1 MTNNNLK
8 IGVLCNNPMAIPAL
22 HRLAA
27 AGVMCFIASA
37 DNNADSQKQ
46 IMDTAHQLGAPY
58 HKIVH
63 SNKQIVLQDLL
74 ETKRP
79 DGLLPQMR
87 GADPI
92 FESIRQRKAEA
103 GATVHKM
110 DQGLDTGPIVLK
122 EQIPLPP
129 EYTYGMLSSQMAWLG
144 DKMCQQLLPMLQ
156 TGQVPAA
163 IQQESEACYWPKID
177 ERQLPV
183 RWAQQSREDIIA
195 LVRACNPIAKGVP
208 VTVNN
213 WKFGIC
219 DISEVNLQGDASAV
233 VPGTILACDQQN
245 GLVVCCKEGKAVK
258 LEVVYSAEGVFPG
271 YKLGF
276 FGIQPGMVFTD
287 P

>member
-1 MTNNNLK
+1 MGFLNF
-8 IGVLCNNPMAIPAL
+8 
-22 HRLAA
+22 H
-27 AGVMCFIASA
+27 
-37 DNNADSQKQ
+37 
-46 IMDTAHQLGAPY
+46 Y
-58 HKIVH
+58 
-63 SNKQIVLQDLL
+63 
-74 ETKRP
+74 
-79 DGLLPQMR
+79 GLLPQMR

-92 FESIRQRKAEA
+92 FESRRQKKTVA

-110 DQGLDTGPIVLK
+110 DQGLDTGPVVLM
-122 EQIPLPP
+122 EQIPLQP

-156 TGQVPAA
+156 AGQLPATLQNEA
-163 IQQESEACYWPKID
+163 DACYWPKIN
-177 ERQLPV
+177 ERQMSV
-183 RWAQQSREDIIA
+183 SWKQQSREDIIA

-219 DISEVNLQGDASAV
+219 DISEVNLQGDASAIV
-233 VPGTILACDQQN
+233 AGTILACDQQN

-258 LEVVYSAEGVFPG
+258 IEVIYSAEGVFPG